1 MYALLK
7 WADQK
12 TWTGRAL
19 RSIFRYLRAGTGKMN
34 HDLFQA
40 GRIKDG
46 KSGDNAPGYT
56 WACGFLCRNGTYL
69 TGTGLCDPGDQWCRW
84 GAGTHAYALET
95 AQKISDTDVH
105 IHQLDGS
112 DGNG

>member
-1 MYALLK
+1 MKHITIGILAHVD
-7 WADQK
+7 AGK
-12 TWTGRAL
+12 TTL
-19 RSIFRYLRAGTGKMN
+19 SECM
-34 HDLFQA
+34 
-40 GRIKDG
+40 G

-56 WACGFLCRNGTYL
+56 GACGFLCRNGTYL

-105 IHQLDGS
+105 IHQ
-112 DGNG
+112 